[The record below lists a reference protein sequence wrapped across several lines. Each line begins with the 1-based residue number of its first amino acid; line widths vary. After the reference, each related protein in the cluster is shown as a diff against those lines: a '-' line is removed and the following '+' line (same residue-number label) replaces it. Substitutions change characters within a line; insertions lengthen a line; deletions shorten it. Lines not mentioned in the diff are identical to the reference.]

1 MICADIRKISEFL
14 SENFHFFLVVK
25 ISIYLNR
32 RVFIMLFAQVSVL
45 ICRDERVKQT
55 FHPDYYLYIS
65 KVLDNVY
72 IG

>member
-1 MICADIRKISEFL
+1 MICAETRKISEFL
-14 SENFHFFLVVK
+14 SENFQFFLVVK

-32 RVFIMLFAQVSVL
+32 RVFVMLFAQVSVL
-45 ICRDERVKQT
+45 VFRDERVKQT